1 MGKRRRKAS
10 HHADCEKT
18 SVPIVDFVTLYVTG
32 MVGNNNTVIA
42 TVIPP
47 PGGVQHGNHDL
58 DPSRRHGAQ
67 GGDVLR
73 QRMSVG
79 GGVAEHVSG
88 VTDNGNEVT
97 LYATHP

>member
-1 MGKRRRKAS
+1 MGKRRRKTS

-47 PGGVQHGNHDL
+47 L
-58 DPSRRHGAQ
+58 AACSTATTT
-67 GGDVLR
+67 
-73 QRMSVG
+73 S
-79 GGVAEHVSG
+79 
-88 VTDNGNEVT
+88 
-97 LYATHP
+97 THPDGTGLKVVMCSDSGCPSAAAWPSM